1 MAKLK
6 AGILGATGMV
16 GQRFIQLLENHPWF
30 EVAAVAA
37 SPRSAGK
44 TYAEA
49 VGDRWK
55 MDTPMPEAVKN
66 MVVLNVDEI
75 DKVASKVDF
84 VFSAYEGT
92 KEAIEDAKAKMVA
105 GTLHVFDTATFT
117 VGGEKLTSYMADV
130 DTDAAYEGDH
140 EVITDGYFNE
150 SGEGFRS
157 APYFDLQIDGITLLD
172 TKF

>member
-55 MDTPMPEAVKN
+55 MDTPMPEVVKN
-66 MVVLNVDEI
+66 MIVMDVSKVEE
-75 DKVASKVDF
+75 VASF
-84 VFSAYEGT
+84 FIIY
-92 KEAIEDAKAKMVA
+92 
-105 GTLHVFDTATFT
+105 
-117 VGGEKLTSYMADV
+117 Y
-130 DTDAAYEGDH
+130 
-140 EVITDGYFNE
+140 
-150 SGEGFRS
+150 
-157 APYFDLQIDGITLLD
+157 
-172 TKF
+172 